1 LSAAPPSGWQAA
13 LAIGSVR
20 DAFRP
25 DAEGRPVPAALVDV
39 VLTCSAN
46 ALDAGPAQ
54 RLLLRIRDLLE
65 APLLLLAS

>member
-1 LSAAPPSGWQAA
+1 
-13 LAIGSVR
+13 VR